1 MLTTPPPDS
10 EESFEQSNLT
20 RSQLL
25 FWAGQRLQPEAPL
38 YNMVGLYTIS
48 SKVEYVHLKSAFQ
61 TLVNSSDALRT
72 TIEERAGTPFLKVL
86 SWLDCALEYVDCSRA
101 ADPERELSVWVD
113 ERRRIRFDM
122 TKRLFDCALLK
133 ISDEKFA
140 CYINNHQLIGD
151 AWAGY
156 LIHQRLSELYAL
168 SREGRL
174 GEKVELPAFHAYMEY
189 EREVRRSTRYRKA
202 EAYWKGKLREPLEPL
217 CLYGSEPLMQTVRGA
232 RTPCQL
238 DAGRMRRLRE
248 LSQREGVFV
257 GTPDLSLFII
267 FATLLFVYLHRVSG
281 NRRLSLGVMHHNRV
295 TKAFAETIGM
305 FMEVLPLRIEIEEGD
320 TFKTLTRK
328 VAAEALESF
337 KNVQYTTGNPIRHK
351 SYQATLN
358 YINAPLCAFDGTEVE
373 AEWVHAGYQNEI
385 LDLNVRQFNPQGDWI
400 LEFDF
405 DFDLFNAD
413 EQLDAVEHFLRI
425 LDALLEDL
433 DCPVERPGMLLS
445 ESRKR
450 QMQALEMEARL
461 DFAWAGKSA

>member
-1 MLTTPPPDS
+1 MMTTPSDS
-10 EESFEQSNLT
+10 AESYEQSNLT

-48 SKVEYVHLKSAFQ
+48 SKVEPAHLERAFQ

-72 TIEERAGTPFLKVL
+72 TIEERAGAPYLKVVP
-86 SWLDCALEYVDCSRA
+86 WLDFAMEYVDCSRA
-101 ADPERELSVWVD
+101 ADAERELVVWV
-113 ERRRIRFDM
+113 EGRRRILFDM

-140 CYINNHQLIGD
+140 CYINNHQIIGD

-168 SREGRL
+168 SLEGRL
-174 GEKVELPAFHAYMEY
+174 EEKAALPPFRAYVEY
-189 EREVRRSTRYRKA
+189 EREVRRSARYRKA
-202 EAYWKGKLREPLEPL
+202 EAYWKDKLREPLEPVS
-217 CLYGSEPLMQTVRGA
+217 LYGSEPPTQTVRGA
-232 RTPCQL
+232 RTPCRL
-238 DAGRMRRLRE
+238 DAGRVRRLRT
-248 LSQREGVFV
+248 LAQREGVFV

-267 FATLLFVYLHRVSG
+267 FATLFFVYLHLVSVTS
-281 NRRLSLGVMHHNRV
+281 RLSLGVMHHNRV

-320 TFKTLTRK
+320 TFMTLTRK

-358 YINAPLCAFDGTEVE
+358 YINAPLSTFNGAEVE
-373 AEWVHAGYQNEI
+373 AEWIHTGYQNEI
-385 LDLNVRQFNPQGDWI
+385 LDLNVRQFNPRGDWI

-405 DFDLFNAD
+405 DCDLFTAD
-413 EQLDAVEHFLRI
+413 EQLGAVEHFLRI
-425 LDALLEDL
+425 LDALLD
-433 DCPVERPGMLLS
+433 DINCPVNRPGMLLS
-445 ESRKR
+445 ETQR
-450 QMQALEMEARL
+450 QRLRALENEACL
-461 DFAWAGKSA
+461 DFARG